1 MKEVF
6 IYMMS
11 IEQVIEQLNR
21 LRVFCAGMQPSHDD
35 GNESVWTEDVA
46 ALTAAIAF
54 LEDTF
59 NVGSSIG

>member
-1 MKEVF
+1 
-6 IYMMS
+6 MMS

-21 LRVFCAGMQPSHDD
+21 LRVFCVGMQSSNND
-35 GNESVWTEDVA
+35 GNESVWTKDAA